1 MKKFN
6 IFIAC
11 DTIKISKINRI
22 INATKK
28 SDFNL
33 GYKFGLEFINSVNG
47 RKYISKLKKKIV
59 FLDLKLNDIPNT
71 VSATMDAIKDLNINY
86 VTVHVSS
93 GLNALKAC
101 KKNAGKTKVIGVT
114 ILTSLDN
121 NLIKQIGYNKKLKN
135 LVAHQA
141 RLAKKAGL
149 DGLVC
154 SPHEVAIVRKYFKK
168 EIITPGIRLNG
179 KSDDQKR
186 IMTPKQAFDKG
197 SDWIVI
203 GRSITKGNII
213 KNFKELTYHLRQ
225 I

>member
-11 DTIKISKINRI
+11 DTTKISKINRI

-93 GLNALKAC
+93 GLNALKA
-101 KKNAGKTKVIGVT
+101 
-114 ILTSLDN
+114 
-121 NLIKQIGYNKKLKN
+121 
-135 LVAHQA
+135 
-141 RLAKKAGL
+141 
-149 DGLVC
+149 
-154 SPHEVAIVRKYFKK
+154 
-168 EIITPGIRLNG
+168 
-179 KSDDQKR
+179 
-186 IMTPKQAFDKG
+186 
-197 SDWIVI
+197 
-203 GRSITKGNII
+203 
-213 KNFKELTYHLRQ
+213 
-225 I
+225 